1 MVIGRGTP
9 MPRPSGAKISVRLI
23 ETHNFGNG
31 VVMLRYERL
40 LLGPASG

>member
-9 MPRPSGAKISVRLI
+9 MLRPSDAKVPLRLI

-31 VVMLRYERL
+31 VVMLRYERRL
-40 LLGPASG
+40 SGPAGG